1 MNAQL
6 ADTADSAKSAAN
18 ADTIKARLAELL
30 DASKLF
36 RFTPLF
42 AFSLVGLLIFGGW
55 RISHNQY
62 LIAEEGL
69 GYWLGIVGASM
80 MVLLLLYPLR
90 KKAAFMRRWGP
101 IKHWFRA
108 HMILGTL
115 GPVLVL
121 YHANFGLGSLN
132 SSIAL
137 ICTLVVAGS
146 GLIGRYFYG
155 RIHYG
160 LYGSKASV
168 EKLNQDAR
176 LIKGILKSST
186 GFAPQLVDRLEALEE
201 RLSRPERSLI
211 KSTVRIIDVGLRSWW
226 TYWVL
231 LGMTQRAINEE
242 ARRSGW
248 RAGQKRKFKKNVNRY
263 VRSHLLSMRKIAGLG
278 FYERLFAL
286 WHLLHLP
293 LFILLIIS
301 AIVHILAVHLY

>member
-1 MNAQL
+1 MTANTSTAQRP
-6 ADTADSAKSAAN
+6 ADTAKAKA
-18 ADTIKARLAELL
+18 IKARLGELL

-42 AFSLVGLLIFGGW
+42 AFTLVAFIIYGGW
-55 RISHNQY
+55 RVRQQQY

-69 GYWLGIVGASM
+69 GYWLGIIGASM
-80 MVLLLLYPLR
+80 MLLLLLYPLR
-90 KKAAFMRRWGP
+90 KNAAFMRRWGP

-137 ICTLVVAGS
+137 ICTLIVASS
-146 GLIGRYFYG
+146 GLIGRYFYI

-160 LYGSKASV
+160 LYGSKATL
-168 EKLNQDAR
+168 EQLNQDAR
-176 LIKGILKSST
+176 LIRGILKST
-186 GFAPQLVDRLEALEE
+186 AGFAPQFLARLESLEQAVTT
-201 RLSRPERSLI
+201 PQRSLW
-211 KSTVRIIDVGLRSWW
+211 KSAYTNMSIGARSWW

-231 LGMTQRAINEE
+231 LNLTTHAINAE
-242 ARRSGW
+242 AKKSGW
-248 RAGQKRKFKKNVNRY
+248 RPGQTRKLKKNVRRY
-263 VRSHLLSMRKIAGLG
+263 VRSHLLSIRKIAGLG

-286 WHLLHLP
+286 WHYLHLP
-293 LFILLIIS
+293 LFIMLIIS
-301 AIVHILAVHLY
+301 AIVHIFAVHLY